1 MSVIQTE
8 LVRAAVPSYAVD
20 GVMTR
25 GDIPERMINIT
36 VATCGVAGS
45 SVKLLKKQSPRLCVD
60 DNTIF
65 FLFNISCT

>member
-8 LVRAAVPSYAVD
+8 LVQAAVPSYAVD

-25 GDIPERMINIT
+25 RVIPERMINIT
-36 VATCGVAGS
+36 VVTCGAAGS

-65 FLFNISCT
+65 I